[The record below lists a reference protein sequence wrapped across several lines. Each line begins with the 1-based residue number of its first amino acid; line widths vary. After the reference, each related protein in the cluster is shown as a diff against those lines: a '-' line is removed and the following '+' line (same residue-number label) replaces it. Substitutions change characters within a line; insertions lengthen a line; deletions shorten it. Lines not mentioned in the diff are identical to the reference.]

1 MQALVKARSEPGL
14 WLQEVPEP
22 VPGPSDVLVRVLRTG
37 ICGTDLHIYAWDAWA
52 RATIRP
58 PLVIGHEFAGEVVAV
73 GANVDSVRPG
83 ELVSGEGHLVCGR
96 CRHCMAGRRHLCANT
111 VGIGVQRDGA
121 FAEYIVVPA
130 MNALATSNAD

>member
-1 MQALVKARSEPGL
+1 MQALVKARAEPGL

-37 ICGTDLHIYAWDAWA
+37 ICGTDLHIYNWDAWS
-52 RATIRP
+52 RATIRT

-96 CRHCMAGRRHLCANT
+96 CRHCMAGR
-111 VGIGVQRDGA
+111 
-121 FAEYIVVPA
+121 
-130 MNALATSNAD
+130 